1 MILFFLAQF
10 TNYFTYSNLDRM
22 LAYAGGQALF
32 KAALPTPL
40 LLVIFV
46 VLVIFA
52 DFAMSG
58 MLSKFGVLAPI
69 AIPMFMMVGLSPEL
83 TTAAYRIGDS
93 VDLGPGAPLTVL
105 GR

>member
-52 DFAMSG
+52 DFATWTR
-58 MLSKFGVLAPI
+58 ARR
-69 AIPMFMMVGLSPEL
+69 SPSWADDRADVARAL
-83 TTAAYRIGDS
+83 LLHAAEVPS
-93 VDLGPGAPLTVL
+93 
-105 GR
+105 